1 MTINQK
7 ETKKVKLSI
16 RNMKKRYK
24 NGDGVEH
31 INLDVYEGEFVTM
44 LGPSGCGK
52 STILR
57 TLGGFLDI
65 NEGEIII
72 DGKEVQNLPPEKRPT
87 AMVFQSYN
95 LWPHMSVYENLAFG
109 MKLKKTDKK
118 EMDEKIRKMLK
129 MVGMA
134 GYERKYPGQLSG
146 GQQQRVAIAR
156 ALLLQPAVLLLDEP
170 FSALDAKIRSQMR
183 EELKRIQQDLNI
195 TIVLDR
201 KSVV

>member
-1 MTINQK
+1 MTINPE

-72 DGKEVQNLPPEKRPT
+72 DGEEVQNLPPEKRPT

-118 EMDEKIRKMLK
+118 EIDEKIRKMLQFLK
-129 MVGMA
+129 IL
-134 GYERKYPGQLSG
+134 PF
-146 GQQQRVAIAR
+146 R
-156 ALLLQPAVLLLDEP
+156 A
-170 FSALDAKIRSQMR
+170 
-183 EELKRIQQDLNI
+183 
-195 TIVLDR
+195 
-201 KSVV
+201 